1 MATCLLNGQKPLL
14 FPTWLWPK
22 ILDNWQH
29 WHQERDKKTAFPV
42 NLEEIWLEILLTSQG
57 PVLDK
62 AILAEF
68 YVHFWSLLHEHDQL
82 V

>member
-1 MATCLLNGQKPLL
+1 MTTCLLNGQKPLL
-14 FPTWLWPK
+14 LK
-22 ILDNWQH
+22 
-29 WHQERDKKTAFPV
+29 RGKKTAFPV
-42 NLEEIWLEILLTSQG
+42 NLEEIWLRILLTSQG

-68 YVHFWSLLHEHDQL
+68 YVHFWSLLHEHDHL